1 MRHTIT
7 GAAVLLTG
15 IFVGIQ
21 FGKQLQKAKQPC
33 PHNHFPPAPFDQP
46 TR

>member
-21 FGKQLQKAKQPC
+21 FGKQLAKQKPC
-33 PHNHFPPAPFDQP
+33 PHQHFPQPFDQP
-46 TR
+46 IR

>member
-21 FGKQLQKAKQPC
+21 LGKQMSKKC
-33 PHNHFPPAPFDQP
+33 PHQHYPPQPFDQP
-46 TR
+46 VR

>member
-1 MRHTIT
+1 MRHTIA

-21 FGKQLQKAKQPC
+21 FGKQMEKAKHCKHASIPQ
-33 PHNHFPPAPFDQP
+33 PFDQP
-46 TR
+46 IR